1 MFIVKKKRIKKQLD
15 KAERQRSMD
24 VKKVFVIGA
33 GFMGSGIVE
42 NVAAKGLEAVAYDIS
57 EQQRERSRKSIAKN
71 LEKQVAKGRLKA
83 EEKDAVLDR
92 IEYVSEIS
100 ACKDADV
107 VIEAVA
113 ENKDIK
119 VSIMK
124 EIEKYAKEEAV
135 IASNTSSISITS
147 LGSVFQNPERFIGMH
162 FFSPVPR
169 IPLMEIVRGY
179 QTGERAIKI
188 ASDLGEYMGK
198 TCILAQDEPGFI
210 VNRMLIP
217 MLNEACFLVE
227 RKIGSIEEIDMGMKM
242 GLNHPMGPLELMDM
256 IGIDVELAVMEVL
269 HEEIGDSKY
278 RPAISL
284 KRMVDSGF
292 LGRKVGVG
300 FYVYHEDGTK
310 EPNPKLLEIR

>member
-1 MFIVKKKRIKKQLD
+1 MN
-15 KAERQRSMD
+15 
-24 VKKVFVIGA
+24 VKKVFVVGA

-42 NVAAKGLEAVAYDIS
+42 NVAAKGLQAVAYDIS
-57 EQQRERSRKSIAKN
+57 QAQLDKSKKGITKN
-71 LEKQVAKGRLKA
+71 LERLAAKGKIQ
-83 EEKDAVLDR
+83 ESDKDAALSR
-92 IEYVSEIS
+92 IEYVTDIS

-113 ENKDIK
+113 ENKDLKI
-119 VSIMK
+119 SIMR

-147 LGSVFQNPERFIGMH
+147 LGSVFKNPERFVGMH

-169 IPLMEIVRGY
+169 MPLMEIVRGY
-179 QTGERAIKI
+179 QTGDEALSI
-188 ASDLGEYMGK
+188 AKDLGEFLGK
-198 TCILAQDEPGFI
+198 ACIIAKDEAGFI
-210 VNRMLIP
+210 VNRMLLP

-227 RKIGSIEEIDMGMKM
+227 RGIGTIEEIDTGCKM

-269 HEEIGDSKY
+269 HEEIGDPKY
-278 RPAISL
+278 RPAVSL
-284 KRMVDSGF
+284 RRMVDSGF
-292 LGRKVGVG
+292 LGKKAGIG

-310 EPNPKLLEIR
+310 TPNPKLLKLR

>member
-1 MFIVKKKRIKKQLD
+1 MFIVKKKRIEKQLD

-113 ENKDIK
+113 ENKEIK

-124 EIEKYAKEEAV
+124 EIEK
-135 IASNTSSISITS
+135 
-147 LGSVFQNPERFIGMH
+147 
-162 FFSPVPR
+162 
-169 IPLMEIVRGY
+169 
-179 QTGERAIKI
+179 
-188 ASDLGEYMGK
+188 
-198 TCILAQDEPGFI
+198 
-210 VNRMLIP
+210 
-217 MLNEACFLVE
+217 
-227 RKIGSIEEIDMGMKM
+227 
-242 GLNHPMGPLELMDM
+242 
-256 IGIDVELAVMEVL
+256 
-269 HEEIGDSKY
+269 
-278 RPAISL
+278 
-284 KRMVDSGF
+284 
-292 LGRKVGVG
+292 
-300 FYVYHEDGTK
+300 
-310 EPNPKLLEIR
+310 